1 MNPNMAKARDR
12 ENQVLQAVGLVG
24 WLTTAQV
31 AAWVWPANDAH
42 SARNRAGEVLA
53 RLLERG
59 LLMRRES
66 ALGTWAYLLTHAG
79 AARATAASDLVFRH
93 GYDLSLLDAHRQ
105 ALIVTHLLG
114 QDFARKLGPA
124 GVRIAVRSE
133 LLDEGSTLLQ
143 ADALCWD
150 PMAGEWR
157 AAMVV
162 RSLHIELQAK
172 ARRIRAAAAHLTL
185 LGHPGTVRQFEQ
197 QLGPQRGAGR

>member
-12 ENQVLQAVGLVG
+12 EDQVLQAVGLVG

-42 SARNRAGEVLA
+42 AARNRAGEVLA
-53 RLLERG
+53 RLLDRG
-59 LLMRRES
+59 FLMRRQS
-66 ALGTWAYLLTHAG
+66 ILGTWCYVLTHAG
-79 AARATAASDLVFRH
+79 AARATAASDLAFRH

-105 ALIVTHLLG
+105 DLIVAHLLE
-114 QDFARKLGPA
+114 QDFTRKLGPA

-133 LLDEGSTLLQ
+133 LLEEGSVLLQ

-150 PMAGEWR
+150 PMAGEWM

-172 ARRIRAAAAHLTL
+172 ARRICAAAGHLTL

-197 QLGPQRGAGR
+197 QLGHHRGGSR

>member
-1 MNPNMAKARDR
+1 MNPNMAKARRNED
-12 ENQVLQAVGLVG
+12 QVLQAVGLVG

-31 AAWVWPANDAH
+31 ARWVWPANDAH

-59 LLMRRES
+59 LLMRRQS
-66 ALGTWAYLLTHAG
+66 GMGAWAYLLTHAG
-79 AARATAASDLVFRH
+79 AARATASSDLVFRH

-105 ALIVTHLLG
+105 ALIVTHLLE
-114 QDFARKLGPA
+114 QDFTRKLGPA

-133 LLDEGSTLLQ
+133 LLEEGSVLLQ

-150 PMAGEWR
+150 PMAGEWM

-172 ARRIRAAAAHLTL
+172 ARRMRAVAGHLTL
-185 LGHPGTVRQFEQ
+185 LGHPVTLRQFEAV
-197 QLGPQRGAGR
+197 L